1 MNEPTGITDLKKTT
15 IFVQDVNDLQLE
27 QILLFFLKPLMNFPQ
42 SFMKLH
48 GIIKK
53 INLVPC

>member
-27 QILLFFLKPLMNFPQ
+27 QILLFFFKATYEFP
-42 SFMKLH
+42 SELYEAAW
-48 GIIKK
+48 
-53 INLVPC
+53 NN